1 MDIKD
6 LIDKKNALS
15 KKADEIIES
24 VSDDSDEAKLKE
36 VDDILEQIKQTDVLI
51 SKKKQISEYKRIQKE
66 LKAQD
71 AIEKENDDQD
81 KEDIEDDKEDEIAEK
96 KEKSMDSFNI
106 NKGIVPQELKKGR
119 YVQKMIARDM
129 VKYLGE
135 EVATN
140 TISNST
146 SKQYSR
152 GLIKSA
158 LTTAQPVVAPEVREF
173 IDLLT
178 ADCVVRKYAKIVSMP
193 NNNLTYPRQRLGA
206 TAYWVGEGAS
216 YTPSAAD
223 FDTINFLG
231 KKLSG
236 FTYTTLEFNN
246 FSLAGAVDHITSDL
260 ANQVALAEDR
270 SFIMGA
276 GVGALAPTYNLISNA
291 GTTITSTGDD
301 SVSVAKD
308 LGTIKASLL
317 TKFINI
323 ANGVVFGSPAVF
335 TFLEN
340 LQTSFGVYPFRD
352 EIRAGKLQGFTI
364 AQTAQIPSNVET
376 GSGDTAATNGSPLIF
391 AAPQHLIIADSGKY
405 ALRSTDV
412 GSFDDGGT
420 TVNAF
425 QQDMIAYKLAN
436 WVDFGVEHNAAV
448 AVLNTVGWSSLNVA
462 GAYQLVEN
470 VNTSASGASAVTGK
484 K

>member
-1 MDIKD
+1 
-6 LIDKKNALS
+6 
-15 KKADEIIES
+15 
-24 VSDDSDEAKLKE
+24 
-36 VDDILEQIKQTDVLI
+36 
-51 SKKKQISEYKRIQKE
+51 
-66 LKAQD
+66 
-71 AIEKENDDQD
+71 
-81 KEDIEDDKEDEIAEK
+81 
-96 KEKSMDSFNI
+96 
-106 NKGIVPQELKKGR
+106 
-119 YVQKMIARDM
+119 MIARDM